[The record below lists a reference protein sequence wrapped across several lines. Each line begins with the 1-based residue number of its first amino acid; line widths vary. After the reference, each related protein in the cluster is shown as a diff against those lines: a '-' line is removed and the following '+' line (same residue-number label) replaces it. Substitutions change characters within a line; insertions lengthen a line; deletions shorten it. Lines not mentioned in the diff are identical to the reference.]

1 MFISLSRSLFLK
13 EVGKT
18 NDIFKG
24 SQYQKKILECV
35 IFVFLKCLRIKP
47 SSYTFIKSPLFHIKF
62 DAIKY
67 CCCCCSITKLCLTL
81 CDCMNCNT
89 PGFPVL
95 HYLPEFA
102 QTHVHWISDA
112 IQHLILCHP
121 FSSCPR
127 SWILGQNYKLR
138 EKIQRQRISKR
149 RYKWYSSIQRNR
161 DSDSCVGR
169 TMGLSEDFSS

>member
-1 MFISLSRSLFLK
+1 MFISITRSLFLK

-102 QTHVHWISDA
+102 QTHVHWVSDA
-112 IQHLILCHP
+112 IPPSHPLSSPSPPVLNLSQHQDLFQWVSSSYQVAKVLKLQHQPFQWIFRVDIL
-121 FSSCPR
+121 
-127 SWILGQNYKLR
+127 
-138 EKIQRQRISKR
+138 
-149 RYKWYSSIQRNR
+149 
-161 DSDSCVGR
+161 
-169 TMGLSEDFSS
+169 